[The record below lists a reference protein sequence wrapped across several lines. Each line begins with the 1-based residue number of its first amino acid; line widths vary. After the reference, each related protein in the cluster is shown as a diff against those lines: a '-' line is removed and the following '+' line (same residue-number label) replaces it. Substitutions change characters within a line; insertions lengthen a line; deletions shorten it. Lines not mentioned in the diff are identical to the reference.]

1 MGKIEDVIQQYLDE
15 HKSHYLGKYR
25 YRCSYRI
32 SDTAMKF
39 HYYMLD
45 ENFRNM
51 LNYHMVIR
59 LKQNS
64 QKI

>member
-45 ENFRNM
+45 ENFRNIDIYVE
-51 LNYHMVIR
+51 L
-59 LKQNS
+59 
-64 QKI
+64 

>member
-32 SDTAMKF
+32 GDTAMKF

-45 ENFRNM
+45 ERM
-51 LNYHMVIR
+51 
-59 LKQNS
+59 
-64 QKI
+64 KI